1 MILVQR
7 TFEDGTS
14 PAELAWMTMSLIP
27 KGKGEYRGIGIVE
40 VAWKVYTA
48 AVNCWLKRGVVLQD
62 ALHGF
67 RGVQGT
73 WTATLE
79 AKLAQQLVG
88 PENDPLFKVF
98 LDIRKEYD
106 SLDRDQCIKIMR
118 GYGMGPNLTCLLK
131 SNWERQRISPRL
143 VILLGRSFIR
153 GGV

>member
-1 MILVQR
+1 MMRLVQR

-14 PAELAWMTMSLIP
+14 PAELAWMKMSLIL
-27 KGKGEYRGIGIVE
+27 KGKGEYRIIGIFE
-40 VAWKVYTA
+40 VAWKVCTA
-48 AVNCWLKRGVVLQD
+48 VVNCWLKRDVVLQD

-73 WTATLE
+73 GTATLE

-88 PENDPLFKVF
+88 PEHYPLLKVF

-106 SLDRDQCIKIMR
+106 SLDRDQCIEVMI

-131 SNWERQRISPRL
+131 SNW
-143 VILLGRSFIR
+143 
-153 GGV
+153 